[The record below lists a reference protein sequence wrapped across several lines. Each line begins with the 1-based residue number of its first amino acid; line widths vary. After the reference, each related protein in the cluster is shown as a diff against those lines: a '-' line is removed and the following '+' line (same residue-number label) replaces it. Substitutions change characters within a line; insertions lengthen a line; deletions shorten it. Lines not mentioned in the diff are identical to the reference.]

1 MGLGL
6 VRRDHGNTFN
16 FHRDGF
22 GSSFGPALELIE
34 SHPEGT
40 QLALK
45 AWEAVAAIRVW
56 RAGRRFRSLEE
67 GF

>member
-6 VRRDHGNTFN
+6 VRRNHGNTFN
-16 FHRDGF
+16 FRRDGF
-22 GSSFGPALELIE
+22 GSSFGRALELIE

-56 RAGRRFRSLEE
+56 RAGRRFRSHEE